1 MSTELGA
8 DGAASAWIKDS
19 DTAGFGDDVI
29 NASLETPVIVDFWAP
44 WCGPC
49 KDLGPTLEKAVNAA
63 EGAVRLVKIN
73 VDENQQLAAQL
84 RVQSIPA
91 VFAFKGGQPVD
102 GFMGA
107 IPESQVK
114 EFIERLGVE
123 IGPSPVEQLVEAA
136 KLAFDEGDLVTA
148 EAAYRQANELDPANL
163 DALAGVMHCR
173 IAADDTDTAQELF
186 DSLTEEYQ
194 DKPELASVKA
204 ALALSAGAGDSG
216 DVGAARV
223 AYDANP
229 DDMQAQFDLASALLA
244 ASQNEEAVEHLLAL
258 IRKDRAWNDEAAR
271 KQLVTLFEALGPT
284 HELTVEARK
293 ALSSI
298 LFS

>member
-107 IPESQVK
+107 
-114 EFIERLGVE
+114 
-123 IGPSPVEQLVEAA
+123 
-136 KLAFDEGDLVTA
+136 
-148 EAAYRQANELDPANL
+148 
-163 DALAGVMHCR
+163 
-173 IAADDTDTAQELF
+173 
-186 DSLTEEYQ
+186 
-194 DKPELASVKA
+194 
-204 ALALSAGAGDSG
+204 LSTGQK
-216 DVGAARV
+216 VYCQR
-223 AYDANP
+223 
-229 DDMQAQFDLASALLA
+229 F
-244 ASQNEEAVEHLLAL
+244 
-258 IRKDRAWNDEAAR
+258 
-271 KQLVTLFEALGPT
+271 F
-284 HELTVEARK
+284 
-293 ALSSI
+293 
-298 LFS
+298 